1 MPSLTGHS
9 RWHSRTAFLCT
20 TLMVLITVGGP
31 FHVTQG
37 LLTHGAL
44 FLPVTLLLLYVLGTP
59 LTRVALSAGQLD
71 LPLAARDA
79 VTTMQYLLR
88 LVLAGAMF
96 YTAIRAAGW
105 IFSVRMIEHAPNVL
119 DYQTVELTP
128 SSAQWHGLFTNAFFA
143 GAVCVLGFSLVLAL
157 AARKAR
163 LTGMAWLSGPLL
175 GLFLGLFLLGVFV
188 AYSMPGAGALA
199 AVSAPL
205 RPWALLAPEFWVDA
219 GRIALLLLGA
229 QSGLLVAAGGGLPA
243 RAEVGREARVLVCG
257 LGLVLVISALAGLL
271 LLCGLCVEQGLVP
284 QALHAKP
291 DLLLLDLVPALGER
305 LFVSWPPEWRPSAQ
319 RVTAAWCFVV
329 ALCGSFGATSLL
341 ICRNPLPED
350 WPSRTTKLGVLA
362 ALCVAVALALTW
374 WQGVN
379 PLPALLASLPALL
392 GWMRLTFARR
402 AGTGLRVAKAAFE
415 ARTPALEKM
424 HFMLAFMV
432 ARPLLLVLVVL
443 AAFTQ
448 REGGLV
454 LAGVALGFGLMWL
467 GSLNAEPVRKT
478 TMRLPKVA
486 LVCLV
491 LCAVLGAAPLPN
503 SLDARHAAIM
513 AEPVAENRR
522 AMRER
527 FELDVQ
533 LEFAKQARAHV
544 TFDAIAAREEI
555 RRRHV
560 QFVAKPSDETA
571 GQVQDGLA
579 TLLLL
584 SEGEGMESQQLEH
597 AVLAPSTRDAQQL
610 LGLCEGA
617 HVRDVPEMRNL
628 MASIH
633 QRLRRP
639 RTSAALQHA
648 GEDTSDWLAPLAAD
662 MRDAWGAW
670 GPEARIIRRE
680 LVRASTQERSLL
692 FPRAGAGVT
701 YLLCFA
707 VSALMLALSLLLARG
722 TART

>member
-9 RWHSRTAFLCT
+9 RWHSRAAFLCT

-59 LTRVALSAGQLD
+59 LTRVALAAGQLD

-79 VTTMQYLLR
+79 VTTVQYLLR
-88 LVLAGAMF
+88 LILAGAVL
-96 YTAIRAAGW
+96 YTSIRAASW
-105 IFSVRMIEHAPNVL
+105 IFSLRMIEHAPNAL
-119 DYQTVELTP
+119 DYQSFELT
-128 SSAQWHGLFTNAFFA
+128 SAAAQWHGLFTNAFFA
-143 GAVCVLGFSLVLAL
+143 GAACVAGFSLVLAL

-163 LTGMAWLSGPLL
+163 LTGMAWLAGPLL
-175 GLFLGLFLLGVFV
+175 GLFLSLFLLGVFV

-205 RPWALLAPEFWVDA
+205 KLSALLAPEFWVDA

-229 QSGLLVAAGGGLPA
+229 QSGVLVAAGGGLPA

-257 LGLVLVISALAGLL
+257 LGLVLVISALAGML

-291 DLLLLDLVPALGER
+291 DLLLIDLVPALGER

-319 RVTAAWCFVV
+319 RATAAWCFVV

-341 ICRNPLPED
+341 ICKSPLPED
-350 WPSRTTKLGVLA
+350 WRSRTAQLGVLA
-362 ALCVAVALALTW
+362 ALCVACAVGLTW

-379 PLPALLASLPALL
+379 PLPALLVSLPALL
-392 GWMRLTFARR
+392 GWMRLTLARR

-415 ARTPALEKM
+415 ARTPMLEKL
-424 HFMLAFMV
+424 HFALAFMV
-432 ARPLLLVLVVL
+432 ARPLLLLLVVL
-443 AAFTQ
+443 AAYTQ

-467 GSLNAEPVRKT
+467 GSLSAEPVRKT

-486 LVCLV
+486 LLA
-491 LCAVLGAAPLPN
+491 LAFGSALWAAAQPD

-513 AEPVAENRR
+513 AEPVPETRT
-522 AMRER
+522 MLRER
-527 FELDVQ
+527 FERDVQ
-533 LEFAKQARAHV
+533 QELSRQARAHV
-544 TFDAIAAREEI
+544 VFDAAAAREEI
-555 RRRHV
+555 RRRHA
-560 QFVAKPSDETA
+560 QWISKPSDETA
-571 GQVQDGLA
+571 GQVQDGMA

-584 SEGEGMESQQLEH
+584 SEGEALESQQLEH

-610 LGLCEGA
+610 LGLCEGSR
-617 HVRDVPEMRNL
+617 VRNVAEMRKL
-628 MASIH
+628 MAAIH
-633 QRLRRP
+633 EKLRRQ
-639 RTSAALQHA
+639 RTRNALETA
-648 GEDTSDWLAPLAAD
+648 GDDSSDWLAPLAAD
-662 MRDAWGAW
+662 MRDAWGAY

-680 LVRASTQERSLL
+680 LVLALTQERSLL